1 MGCLEDDPGLEVGG
15 DLALFGGKF
24 EFPAILAEESGLL
37 SLEGASFE
45 DSSSPEAR
53 VRSLEVE
60 AS

>member
-24 EFPAILAEESGLL
+24 EFPAILAEERGL
-37 SLEGASFE
+37 LEGASLE